1 MVNAYDWSGWN
12 VASPTADA
20 FPGFGAVA
28 DRPEAL
34 GTLDPYRTPEEDW
47 DRLLSQSQPFWT
59 TRTPMEDI
67 GQRLRAR
74 YLLAAPEMITQ
85 NVRPSF
91 GQYLSD
97 YPGRF
102 GADPTFASYGAA
114 APMYQDEVARTPAEE
129 LAELRSR
136 AREAAQAAT
145 TAPGIYAAGAVPETD
160 EFRRRSWLA
169 SQFGL
174 DADSAQ
180 ANQLR
185 VANLLALQ
193 RPGER
198 DPYRGQMASAIRNA
212 MSNLYQQRL
221 NVGAPRQN
229 FLNWYLQQTDPDYK
243 KRQAIDPSLTHGN
256 IGDVTGDILG
266 DFDIAAGG

>member
-1 MVNAYDWSGWN
+1 
-12 VASPTADA
+12 
-20 FPGFGAVA
+20 
-28 DRPEAL
+28 
-34 GTLDPYRTPEEDW
+34 
-47 DRLLSQSQPFWT
+47 
-59 TRTPMEDI
+59 MEDI

-145 TAPGIYAAGAVPETD
+145 TAPGIYAAGAVIAA
-160 EFRRRSWLA
+160 RAA
-169 SQFGL
+169 SP
-174 DADSAQ
+174 A
-180 ANQLR
+180 
-185 VANLLALQ
+185 LALN
-193 RPGER
+193 
-198 DPYRGQMASAIRNA
+198 SAI
-212 MSNLYQQRL
+212 S
-221 NVGAPRQN
+221 APTFR
-229 FLNWYLQQTDPDYK
+229 
-243 KRQAIDPSLTHGN
+243 S
-256 IGDVTGDILG
+256 
-266 DFDIAAGG
+266 IAAP